1 MSYLYNINSK
11 ETICLLRTAGRVRGL
26 AGCGFL
32 YGRNRI
38 NKSSIGRGGGGSSWG
53 ESYRSEAS
61 PDRDRNSVSSFR
73 GESSTGFSAR
83 G

>member
-32 YGRNRI
+32 Y
-38 NKSSIGRGGGGSSWG
+38 
-53 ESYRSEAS
+53 
-61 PDRDRNSVSSFR
+61 DRNGINEIVDGSR
-73 GESSTGFSAR
+73 GWRKLVGW
-83 G
+83 